1 MNASYQ
7 QLANPP
13 NLIGLMVQA
22 QQRQEAMAGINAGF
36 AQIAANHSP
45 PSMRNAIMQNA
56 NAGAGDAGS
65 MFGNIMSLYQGQQQM
80 AAQQAL
86 LAQSPDIAAKT
97 GLPEATVRAQILA
110 GRGDELVR
118 NMEATPE
125 VRKIQWEHDQFIKG
139 GGDEATWQRDYLP
152 QIITQG
158 MPGASDPMWQV
169 YRTERQHALETDP
182 NNPFPNYADW
192 TAQRQASANADM
204 QKKQAQTQAIKDRPA
219 YDASLLDLRTRASAV
234 LDDANQKDL
243 DAISKLPSDVIN
255 AVLEPGRASDLAQF
269 LASKNLP
276 GLTGTQID
284 LIRSLH
290 ELSTSNMHDLAA
302 SNPNRAQ
309 DLVSVGQN
317 LAGLGRFDVGVGGLK
332 KNAQTFIDN
341 VDRARGN
348 AWGATGDLA
357 NMPDELRLKMDPSY
371 GYGGS
376 NFSGT
381 AQAMTST
388 EIAEAQKDIK
398 DDPKDKPNVLRWW
411 RSKGKNTKPIE

>member
-1 MNASYQ
+1 
-7 QLANPP
+7 
-13 NLIGLMVQA
+13 
-22 QQRQEAMAGINAGF
+22 
-36 AQIAANHSP
+36 
-45 PSMRNAIMQNA
+45 
-56 NAGAGDAGS
+56 
-65 MFGNIMSLYQGQQQM
+65 
-80 AAQQAL
+80 
-86 LAQSPDIAAKT
+86 
-97 GLPEATVRAQILA
+97 VRARILA
-110 GRGDELVR
+110 GQGGDLVR

-125 VRKIQWEHDQFIKG
+125 QRNVQWEHDQFIKG

-152 QIITQG
+152 MIISRG

-182 NNPFPNYADW
+182 NTPFPNYADW
-192 TAQRQASANADM
+192 TAQRQASANADL
-204 QKKQAQTQAIKDRPA
+204 QKKQAQTQSIKDRPA
-219 YDASLLDLRTRASAV
+219 YDASLVDLRTRASAV

-243 DAISKLPSDVIN
+243 DAISKLPSDAIN

-269 LASKNLP
+269 LASKGLP

-309 DLVSVGQN
+309 DLVSIGQN
-317 LAGLGRFDVGVGGLK
+317 LAGLGRFDIGVAGLK

-341 VDRARGN
+341 IDRARGN

-371 GYGGS
+371 GWGGS

-381 AQAMTST
+381 GAAMTKA
-388 EIAEAQKDIK
+388 EIADAQDDMKTEPKKDVI
-398 DDPKDKPNVLRWW
+398 RYW
-411 RSKGKNTKPIE
+411 RAKGKITTPIE